1 MCSGRSRRCGGRGTR
16 RRQRCGWGG
25 ARREVVGRCAVCGV
39 LLRREVV
46 LCFSVTLKHMVSKN
60 ITLTMPEELLR
71 RAKVIAAQRDTSV
84 SGLVA
89 ELLRQLTGPEPDYAT
104 AWAAEEQLMEEGVGL
119 RVGEITWTR
128 EDLHD
133 R

>member
-1 MCSGRSRRCGGRGTR
+1 M
-16 RRQRCGWGG
+16 
-25 ARREVVGRCAVCGV
+25 AN
-39 LLRREVV
+39 
-46 LCFSVTLKHMVSKN
+46 KN

-89 ELLRQLTGPEPDYAT
+89 ELLRQLTRPESDYAT
-104 AWAAEEQLMEEGVGL
+104 AWADEERLMHEGIGL
-119 RVGEITWTR
+119 RIGEIAWTR
-128 EDLHD
+128 DELHD

>member
-1 MCSGRSRRCGGRGTR
+1 MCGL
-16 RRQRCGWGG
+16 
-25 ARREVVGRCAVCGV
+25 
-39 LLRREVV
+39 LLRREEVV
-46 LCFSVTLKHMVSKN
+46 LCFSVTLKHMASKN

-104 AWAAEEQLMEEGVGL
+104 AWADEERLMEEGVGL